1 MKFKNIKELVGEA
14 ISEKLY
20 INLVEQIKKDF
31 ILANIDLEISLKVEP
46 INLIELLHEKIY
58 VLILEKFDKYLNLLY
73 VVDVPEKAFKEI
85 KVTDAVDIAEQ
96 VCFLIIKRE
105 LQKVR
110 LKEKYR

>member
-46 INLIELLHEKIY
+46 INLIALLHEKIY